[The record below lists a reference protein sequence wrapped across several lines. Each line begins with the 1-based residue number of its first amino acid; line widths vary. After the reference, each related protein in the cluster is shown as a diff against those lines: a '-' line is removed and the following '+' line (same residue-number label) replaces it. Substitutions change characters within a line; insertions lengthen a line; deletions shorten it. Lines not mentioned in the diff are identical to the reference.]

1 MLGRRVA
8 TEHTSEVLAR
18 DVATEQTDQEL
29 VTTQHTT
36 DTSSVE
42 WQVEFPKAWYSLPPE
57 ISQHIEIQYASGSRR
72 CSYAM
77 CKSRKQNLF
86 HHYTIDVNTMCQ
98 QNVDTGRI
106 RKVRRI
112 PQPVVVQQPAPS
124 SIEPEGVWRDR
135 PLPSEGTTSSS
146 MSFDAVRDA
155 NSHDKLLKKKNE
167 DA

>member
-1 MLGRRVA
+1 MLGRRVV

-42 WQVEFPKAWYSLPPE
+42 WQVEFPKAWYPLPLE
-57 ISQHIEIQYASGSRR
+57 TSQHIEIQYASGSRR

-86 HHYTIDVNTMCQ
+86 HHYTIDVSTMCQ
-98 QNVDTGRI
+98 QN
-106 RKVRRI
+106 
-112 PQPVVVQQPAPS
+112 
-124 SIEPEGVWRDR
+124 
-135 PLPSEGTTSSS
+135 
-146 MSFDAVRDA
+146 
-155 NSHDKLLKKKNE
+155 
-167 DA
+167 